1 MKMKKCQQR
10 LLAVVVI
17 ILLLTGCQGKKYE
30 KISGIDSAKN
40 MEETVQE
47 NSEKDRQI
55 GKYNG
60 QTSGIV
66 LIEEA
71 GLEIQDKENSDE
83 IVVDIREGELADD
96 FKTSENNE
104 EDNEL
109 TLLFSGDVLLSDHV
123 LNAYEKARGIDG
135 VLDFGYQKVVK
146 EADFFMVNQEF
157 PFSNRGE
164 AEKDKQFTFRLP
176 PERVSLFQE
185 MGIDGVTLANN
196 HALDF
201 GPDALLDSCQILDDA
216 GILHTGAGADLEMA
230 RRPVTVE
237 LKGKKIAV
245 IGATRVIPVADWA
258 AGKQHPGMLAA
269 YDMTVLLE
277 EIRAQREKN
286 DFVAV
291 CIHWG
296 IERDERPQ
304 DYQRVMGQQMI
315 DAGADLVIGSHPH
328 VLQGIEYY
336 KGKAILYSLGN
347 FVFGSSIPRTALL
360 QVTWENVGE
369 VGSDPVLRLIPGTSS
384 AGYTWMLTE
393 ENKRQEFFQYMKSIS
408 NGVVYQTDGTVI
420 PFTEE

>member
-135 VLDFGYQKVVK
+135 
-146 EADFFMVNQEF
+146 
-157 PFSNRGE
+157 
-164 AEKDKQFTFRLP
+164 
-176 PERVSLFQE
+176 
-185 MGIDGVTLANN
+185 
-196 HALDF
+196 
-201 GPDALLDSCQILDDA
+201 ILD
-216 GILHTGAGADLEMA
+216 
-230 RRPVTVE
+230 
-237 LKGKKIAV
+237 
-245 IGATRVIPVADWA
+245 
-258 AGKQHPGMLAA
+258 
-269 YDMTVLLE
+269 
-277 EIRAQREKN
+277 IRK
-286 DFVAV
+286 
-291 CIHWG
+291 W
-296 IERDERPQ
+296 
-304 DYQRVMGQQMI
+304 
-315 DAGADLVIGSHPH
+315 
-328 VLQGIEYY
+328 
-336 KGKAILYSLGN
+336 
-347 FVFGSSIPRTALL
+347 
-360 QVTWENVGE
+360 
-369 VGSDPVLRLIPGTSS
+369 
-384 AGYTWMLTE
+384 
-393 ENKRQEFFQYMKSIS
+393 
-408 NGVVYQTDGTVI
+408 
-420 PFTEE
+420 